1 MTDLQFFN
9 YLISNCGDL
18 HETAAIT
25 IQASMVKFYDEAEGI
40 TQYINMLEEAQAQA
54 EHAAL
59 STRNN
64 YLVTIANRTMLGS
77 NDYPQK
83 PKR

>member
-9 YLISNCGDL
+9 YLISNCSDL
-18 HETAAIT
+18 HETATIT
-25 IQASMVKFYDEAEGI
+25 IHASMVKLYNEAKGI

-54 EHAAL
+54 ERAAL
-59 STRNN
+59 SISNN
-64 YLVTIANRTMLGS
+64 SLVAIANCTMLGS

-83 PKR
+83 PKQ